1 MEDVPIDMED
11 FPAVEYSARVKLRQ
25 KGEGFP
31 GQRIVVLPRG
41 VLAQARKQPLLRG
54 LLPTD
59 IGYFPKA
66 RSHLRER
73 PQGADQAIFIHC
85 TRGIGW
91 CEMGGVRHA
100 VGCGDVLVIP
110 PGTPHIYGA
119 DENRPWSIHWFHA
132 QGELL
137 DDFLR
142 ELKITIEQPAYHVGD
157 SAHFLRL
164 FEEVLDTL
172 EHGYTTRQLVSAAQA
187 LAHLMA
193 VLIQERT
200 APNQQ
205 QPNPAQR
212 ITQTIDY
219 MKEHLNQ
226 PLQLDTLAALANL
239 SRSRYVALFK
249 QEVGYAPIDYFIR
262 LRMHSA
268 CQLLDTTNASIKE
281 VATRLGYDDPLYFSR
296 LFHAVN
302 ELAPTEYR
310 RTRKG

>member
-1 MEDVPIDMED
+1 MNP
-11 FPAVEYSARVKLRQ
+11 RQ

-31 GQRIVVLPRG
+31 GQRIVVLPPG
-41 VLAQARKQPLLRG
+41 VLAQARQQPLLRG

-59 IGYFPKA
+59 IGFFPKA
-66 RSHLRER
+66 KNHLRER
-73 PQGADQAIFIHC
+73 QRGADQAIFIHC
-85 TRGIGW
+85 TRGTGW
-91 CEMGGVRHA
+91 CELAGARHTVDA
-100 VGCGDVLVIP
+100 GDVLVIP

-119 DENRPWSIHWFHA
+119 DKNRPWSIHWLHA
-132 QGELL
+132 QGDLL

-142 ELKITIEQPAYHVGD
+142 ELKATVEQPVYRIGD
-157 SAHFLRL
+157 SSHFLRL

-172 EHGYTTRQLVSAAQA
+172 EHGYTARQLISAAQA

-193 VLIQERT
+193 VLIHERT
-200 APNQQ
+200 SPNHQP
-205 QPNPAQR
+205 PNPAQR
-212 ITQTIDY
+212 ITHTIDY

-268 CQLLDTTNASIKE
+268 CQLLDTTDASIKE

-310 RTRKG
+310 KTRKG